1 MDALATIP
9 VEIQVTFAGVLVVA
23 LVTILEILDLRRALH
38 KHKQKIQELLD
49 FSRSQE
55 TQSANAPRYG
65 FSSGKKKYCLVST
78 FSMTMQF
85 IFGLAVLAVF
95 SRWALYLVNQG
106 FIGSAVVSGLTAIVG
121 IVMPFIVWLTYQR
134 KSREMAQ
141 LLQEIESRPLKS
153 AATEKPPVA
162 PAPQLAGAEL
172 EEIKWK
178 PAAVEKTVDVA
189 NIVPESAPAVTST
202 PKPVVEVSNEAQAVP
217 EATPLAT
224 AAVSEIHKKIPYEEK
239 IPEDSMLRRHY
250 LTHIQSRKQP
260 EWTARPTD
268 SMLRRH
274 YDSLMASLQQSALP
288 KVESPLL
295 QAEPVRI
302 AGVKIEEGET
312 KEREAVFY
320 ERLPQDSMLRRHYL
334 TSMRYRLELALP
346 LRPTDS
352 ILMRHFDN
360 WKNVQL
366 DREIQ
371 RSMERMNTQH

>member
-1 MDALATIP
+1 M
-9 VEIQVTFAGVLVVA
+9 
-23 LVTILEILDLRRALH
+23 
-38 KHKQKIQELLD
+38 
-49 FSRSQE
+49 
-55 TQSANAPRYG
+55 
-65 FSSGKKKYCLVST
+65 ST

-178 PAAVEKTVDVA
+178 PAAVEKTVDEA
-189 NIVPESAPAVTST
+189 KIVPESAPAVTST

-334 TSMRYRLELALP
+334 AAMHYRLELALP
-346 LRPTDS
+346 PRPTDS